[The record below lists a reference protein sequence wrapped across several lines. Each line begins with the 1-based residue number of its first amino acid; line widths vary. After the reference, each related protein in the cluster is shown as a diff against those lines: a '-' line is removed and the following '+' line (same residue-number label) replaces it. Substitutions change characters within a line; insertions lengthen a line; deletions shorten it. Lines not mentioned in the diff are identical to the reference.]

1 MSASELH
8 VTNKKQY
15 YQHMIQNPKRYTITA
30 ALPYTNGPIHIGHLA
45 GVYVPSDIYS
55 RYLRLQG
62 RDVLFVCG
70 SDEHGVAISMKAK
83 KEGITPQE
91 VIDKYDGIIRKSF
104 IDFGISFDNYS
115 RTSAKIHHDTA
126 QDFFKKLYEQ
136 GDFIEQVTEQLYDA
150 KADQFLADR
159 FVTGTCPKCGNE
171 EAYGD
176 QCEKCG
182 STLNATDLI
191 NPKSTITG
199 ETPIMKSTKHWFLPL
214 DRYEDFLKE
223 WILVGHKNDWKP
235 NVYGQVKSWIDG
247 GLEPRAVTRDLDWGI
262 DVPVPGAEGKKLYVW
277 FDAPIGYISASKE
290 WALREGK
297 EWEPYWKD
305 QDTKLVHFIGKDN
318 IVFHCVI
325 FPAMLKAEGS
335 YILPDNVP
343 ANEFLNLEGNKLSTS
358 KNWAVWLHE
367 YLEEF
372 PNQQDVLRYAL
383 TSNAPE
389 TKDNDFTWKDF
400 QARNNNELVA
410 IYGNFINRVVV
421 LTNKYYNGIVPAPI
435 PLTPEGG
442 MTEFTEVDLQ
452 TLAELKA
459 YPAVISSSIERYR
472 FREALGELM
481 NVARLGNK
489 YLADE
494 EPWKMIKTDEAR
506 VQTQMY
512 VALQIAAALSSL
524 CEPFLPFTATKL
536 KRILNV
542 KSSGVEITWN
552 TISETSDLL
561 PVGHQIG
568 EAELLFAKIEDE
580 EIQKQIDKLEATKTA
595 NIAENKKAEPQKDA
609 IQFDDFS
616 KMDLRVGTILEAEK
630 MPKANKLLILKV
642 DTGIDVRTIVSGI
655 AESFKPEDIIGKK
668 VTVLV
673 NLAPRNL
680 RGVESQG
687 MILMTTNTDGKL
699 VFVNPDTDTVAN
711 GETIN

>member
-1 MSASELH
+1 MHLFLTSFEDFKI
-8 VTNKKQY
+8 TI
-15 YQHMIQNPKRYTITA
+15 MMQNPKRYTITA

-55 RYLRLQG
+55 RYLRLQDK
-62 RDVLFVCG
+62 DVLFVCG

-83 KEGITPQE
+83 KEGVTPQE
-91 VIDKYDGIIRKSF
+91 IIDKYDGIIRQSF

-115 RTSAKIHHDTA
+115 RTSAKIHHETA
-126 QDFFKKLYEQ
+126 SEFFKKLYDN

-150 KADQFLADR
+150 KANQFLADR
-159 FVTGTCPKCGNE
+159 FVTGTCPKCGHE

-199 ETPIMKSTKHWFLPL
+199 EIPVLKSTKHWFLPL
-214 DRYEDFLKE
+214 DRYDAFLRE

-235 NVYGQVKSWIDG
+235 NVYGQVKSWIDS

-262 DVPVPGAEGKKLYVW
+262 DVPVEGAEGKKLYVW
-277 FDAPIGYISASKE
+277 FDAPIGYISATKE
-290 WALREGK
+290 WAAREGK
-297 EWEPYWKD
+297 DWEPYWKNE
-305 QDTKLVHFIGKDN
+305 DTKLVHFIGKDN
-318 IVFHCVI
+318 IVFHCII

-367 YLEEF
+367 YLEDF

-410 IYGNFINRVVV
+410 IFGNFINRVVV
-421 LTNKYYNGIVPAPI
+421 LTNKFYNGIVPNPSSFSDVDNAT
-435 PLTPEGG
+435 LT
-442 MTEFTEVDLQ
+442 
-452 TLAELKA
+452 ELKA
-459 YPAVISSSIERYR
+459 YPAVISSSVERYR

-481 NVARLGNK
+481 NLARLGNK

-494 EPWKMIKTDEAR
+494 EPWKVIKDNPER

-524 CEPFLPFTATKL
+524 CEPFLPFTAAKL
-536 KRILNV
+536 SRIL
-542 KSSGVEITWN
+542 KIETKIDWK
-552 TISETSDLL
+552 TISQTSELISA
-561 PVGHQIG
+561 GYQIG

-580 EIQKQIDKLEATKTA
+580 EIQKQMDKLEATKVA
-595 NIAENKKAEPQKDA
+595 NIAENKMVEPQKET
-609 IQFDDFS
+609 IQYEDFA

-630 MPKANKLLILKV
+630 MPKANKLLILKI

-655 AESFKPEDIIGKK
+655 AESFSPEEIIGKR

-680 RGVESQG
+680 RGVDSEG
-687 MILMTTNTDGKL
+687 MILMTTNAEGKL
-699 VFVNPDTDTVAN
+699 VFVNPDTDEVAN

>member
-1 MSASELH
+1 ML
-8 VTNKKQY
+8 
-15 YQHMIQNPKRYTITA
+15 QNPKRYTITA

-45 GVYVPSDIYS
+45 GVYVPSDIYA

-62 RDVLFVCG
+62 KDVAFICG

-115 RTSAKIHHDTA
+115 RTSSEIHHKTA
-126 QDFFKKLYEQ
+126 SEFFKKLYDK
-136 GDFIEQVTEQLYDA
+136 GDFIEEVTEQLYDA

-159 FVTGTCPKCGNE
+159 FVTGTCPKCDNP

-199 ETPIMKSTKHWFLPL
+199 ETPILKATKHWFLPL
-214 DRYEDFLKE
+214 NRYESFLRE
-223 WILVGHKNDWKP
+223 WILEGHKNDWKP
-235 NVYGQVKSWIDG
+235 NVYGQVKSWVDG

-262 DVPVPGAEGKKLYVW
+262 DVPVEGAEGKKLYVW
-277 FDAPIGYISASKE
+277 FDAPIGYISSTKE
-290 WALREGK
+290 WAAKEGK
-297 EWEPYWKD
+297 DWEPYWKD
-305 QDTKLVHFIGKDN
+305 ADTKLVHFIGKDN
-318 IVFHCVI
+318 IVFHCII

-367 YLEEF
+367 YLLDF
-372 PNQQDVLRYAL
+372 PEKQDSLRYAL
-383 TSNAPE
+383 TANAPE

-400 QARNNNELVA
+400 QARNNNELAA
-410 IYGNFINRVVV
+410 IFGNFINRVVV
-421 LTNKYYNGIVPAPI
+421 LTNKYYEGIVP
-435 PLTPEGG
+435 TPNEYS
-442 MTEFTEVDLQ
+442 EVDLQ

-494 EPWKMIKTDEAR
+494 EPWKMVKENPER
-506 VQTQMY
+506 VKTQMY
-512 VALQIAAALSSL
+512 VALQIATALQIL
-524 CEPFLPFTATKL
+524 CEPFLPFTSEKL
-536 KRILNV
+536 GKILQ
-542 KSSGVEITWN
+542 S
-552 TISETSDLL
+552 TISSWNDVSTKSDLL
-561 PVGHQIG
+561 EANHKIG
-568 EAELLFAKIEDE
+568 QAEILFAQIEDA

-595 NIAENKKAEPQKDA
+595 NQIENATVTPQKETTS
-609 IQFDDFS
+609 FEDFA
-616 KMDLRVGTILEAEK
+616 KIDLRIGTIIEAEK
-630 MPKANKLLILKV
+630 MPKANKLLVLKV

-655 AESFKPEDIIGKK
+655 AEHFTPEEVIGKK

-673 NLAPRNL
+673 NLAPRAL
-680 RGVESQG
+680 RGVESEG
-687 MILMTTNTDGKL
+687 MLLLTNTPEGKL
-699 VFVNPDTDTVAN
+699 VFVNPDTDGVGN
-711 GETIN
+711 GAVIG

>member
-1 MSASELH
+1 
-8 VTNKKQY
+8 
-15 YQHMIQNPKRYTITA
+15 MIQNPKRYTITA

-45 GVYVPSDIYS
+45 GVYVPADIYS

-62 RDVLFVCG
+62 KDVAFICG

-104 IDFGISFDNYS
+104 SDFGISFNNYS

-126 QDFFKKLYEQ
+126 SEFFRTMYDK
-136 GDFIEQVTEQLYDA
+136 GDFIEEVTEQLYDA
-150 KADQFLADR
+150 KANQFLADR
-159 FVTGTCPKCGNE
+159 FVVGTCPKCGNE
-171 EAYGD
+171 GAYGD
-176 QCEKCG
+176 QCENCG

-199 ETPIMKSTKHWFLPL
+199 ETPVLKSTKHWFLPL
-214 DRYEDFLKE
+214 DRYDSFLRE
-223 WILVGHKNDWKP
+223 WILEGHKNDWKA
-235 NVYGQVKSWIDG
+235 NVYGQVKSWIDA

-262 DVPVPGAEGKKLYVW
+262 DVPVEGAEGKKLYVW
-277 FDAPIGYISASKE
+277 FDAPIGYISSTKE
-290 WALREGK
+290 WAAREGK
-297 EWEPYWKD
+297 DWEPYWKD
-305 QDTKLVHFIGKDN
+305 EETKLVHFIGKDN
-318 IVFHCVI
+318 IVFHCII

-367 YLEEF
+367 YLEDF
-372 PNQQDVLRYAL
+372 PEKQDVLRYAL

-410 IYGNFINRVVV
+410 IFGNFVNRVVV
-421 LTNKYYNGIVPAPI
+421 LTNKYYDGVIPAPN
-435 PLTPEGG
+435 
-442 MTEFTEVDLQ
+442 EFTEIDDA

-459 YPAVISSSIERYR
+459 YPAVISSSVERYR

-494 EPWKMIKTDEAR
+494 EPWKVMKDNPER
-506 VQTQMY
+506 VKTQMY
-512 VALQIAAALSSL
+512 VALQIAAALSVL
-524 CEPFLPFTATKL
+524 AEPFLPFTAAKL
-536 KRILNV
+536 SRILKNEGNLKWADV
-542 KSSGVEITWN
+542 AENSELIASG
-552 TISETSDLL
+552 
-561 PVGHQIG
+561 HKIG

-595 NIAENKKAEPQKDA
+595 NLAENKQAEPQKDL
-609 IQFDDFS
+609 IQYEDFA
-616 KMDLRVGTILEAEK
+616 KMDIRIGTILEAEK
-630 MPKANKLLILKV
+630 MPKAKKLLVLKV

-655 AESFKPEDIIGKK
+655 AESFSPEEVIGRR
-668 VTVLV
+668 VSVLV
-673 NLAPRNL
+673 NLAPKDL
-680 RGVESQG
+680 RGVDSQG
-687 MILMTTNTDGKL
+687 MILMTTNAEGKL
-699 VFVNPDTDTVAN
+699 VFVNPDADAPNGATVS
-711 GETIN
+711 

>member
-1 MSASELH
+1 
-8 VTNKKQY
+8 
-15 YQHMIQNPKRYTITA
+15 MIQNPKRYTITA

-55 RYLRLQG
+55 RYLRLQDK
-62 RDVLFVCG
+62 DVLFICG

-83 KEGITPQE
+83 KEGVSPQE
-91 VIDKYDGIIRKSF
+91 IIDKYDKIIRQSF

-115 RTSAKIHHDTA
+115 RTSAKIHHETA
-126 QDFFKKLYEQ
+126 SEFFKKLYYN

-150 KADQFLADR
+150 KANQFLADR
-159 FVTGTCPKCGNE
+159 FVTGTCPKCGYE

-199 ETPIMKSTKHWFLPL
+199 EIPELKSTKHWFLPL
-214 DRYEDFLKE
+214 DRYDAFLRE

-262 DVPVPGAEGKKLYVW
+262 DVPVEDAEGKKLYVW

-290 WALREGK
+290 WAKREGK
-297 EWEPYWKD
+297 DWEPYWKNE
-305 QDTKLVHFIGKDN
+305 DTKLVHFIGKDN
-318 IVFHCVI
+318 IVFHCII

-343 ANEFLNLEGNKLSTS
+343 ANEFLNLEGDKLSTS

-367 YLEEF
+367 YLLDF

-410 IYGNFINRVVV
+410 IFGNFINRVVV
-421 LTNKYYNGIVPAPI
+421 LTNKFYNGIVPNPS
-435 PLTPEGG
+435 
-442 MTEFTEVDLQ
+442 EFLDIDKA
-452 TLAELKA
+452 TLIELKA
-459 YPAVISSSIERYR
+459 YPGVISSSVERYR
-472 FREALGELM
+472 FREALAELM

-494 EPWKMIKTDEAR
+494 EPWKVIKENPER

-524 CEPFLPFTATKL
+524 CEPFLPFTAAKL
-536 KRILNV
+536 SRILKTDTKIDWKTV
-542 KSSGVEITWN
+542 SQT
-552 TISETSDLL
+552 SELIPS
-561 PVGHQIG
+561 GHQIG

-580 EIQKQIDKLEATKTA
+580 EIQNQIDKLEATKVA
-595 NIAENKKAEPQKDA
+595 NKADNKMAEPQKET
-609 IQFDDFS
+609 IQYDDFA
-616 KMDLRVGTILEAEK
+616 KIDLRVGTILEAEK
-630 MPKANKLLILKV
+630 MPKANKLLILKI

-655 AESFKPEDIIGKK
+655 AESFSPEEIIGKR

-680 RGVESQG
+680 RGVDSEG
-687 MILMTTNTDGKL
+687 MILMTTNAEGNL
-699 VFVNPDTDTVAN
+699 VFVNPDEDGVAN

>member
-1 MSASELH
+1 ML
-8 VTNKKQY
+8 
-15 YQHMIQNPKRYTITA
+15 QNPKRYTITA

-45 GVYVPSDIYS
+45 GVYVPSDIYA

-62 RDVLFVCG
+62 KDVAFICG

-91 VIDKYDGIIRKSF
+91 VIDKYDGIIRNSF

-115 RTSAKIHHDTA
+115 RTSSEIHHKTA
-126 QDFFKKLYEQ
+126 SEFFRKLYDK
-136 GDFIEQVTEQLYDA
+136 GDFIEEVTEQLYDA

-159 FVTGTCPKCGNE
+159 FVTGTCPKCDNP

-199 ETPIMKSTKHWFLPL
+199 ETPILKATKHWFLPL
-214 DRYEDFLKE
+214 NRYESFLRE
-223 WILVGHKNDWKP
+223 WILEGHKNDWKP
-235 NVYGQVKSWIDG
+235 NVYGQVKSWVDG

-262 DVPVPGAEGKKLYVW
+262 DVPVEGAEGKKLYVW
-277 FDAPIGYISASKE
+277 FDAPIGYISSTKE
-290 WALREGK
+290 WAAKQGK
-297 EWEPYWKD
+297 DWEPYWKD
-305 QDTKLVHFIGKDN
+305 ADTKLVHFIGKDN
-318 IVFHCVI
+318 IVFHCII

-367 YLEEF
+367 YLLDF
-372 PNQQDVLRYAL
+372 PEKQDSLRYAL
-383 TSNAPE
+383 TANAPE

-400 QARNNNELVA
+400 QARNNNELAA
-410 IYGNFINRVVV
+410 IFGNFINRVVV
-421 LTNKYYNGIVPAPI
+421 LTNKYYDGIVP
-435 PLTPEGG
+435 TPNEYS
-442 MTEFTEVDLQ
+442 EVDLQ

-494 EPWKMIKTDEAR
+494 EPWKMVKENPER
-506 VQTQMY
+506 VKTQMY
-512 VALQIAAALSSL
+512 VALQIATALQIL
-524 CEPFLPFTATKL
+524 CEPFLPFTSEKLGKILQSSISSWNDVSTK
-536 KRILNV
+536 
-542 KSSGVEITWN
+542 
-552 TISETSDLL
+552 SDLL
-561 PVGHQIG
+561 EANHKIG
-568 EAELLFAKIEDE
+568 QAEILFAQIEDA

-595 NIAENKKAEPQKDA
+595 NQIENATVTPQKETTS
-609 IQFDDFS
+609 FEDFA
-616 KMDLRVGTILEAEK
+616 KIDLRIGTIIEAEK
-630 MPKANKLLILKV
+630 MPKANKLLVLKV

-655 AESFKPEDIIGKK
+655 AEHFTPEEVVGKK

-673 NLAPRNL
+673 NLAPRAL
-680 RGVESQG
+680 RGVESEG
-687 MILMTTNTDGKL
+687 MLLLTNTPEGKL
-699 VFVNPDTDTVAN
+699 VFVNPDTDGVDN
-711 GETIN
+711 GAVIG

>member
-1 MSASELH
+1 
-8 VTNKKQY
+8 
-15 YQHMIQNPKRYTITA
+15 MIQNPKRYTITA

-55 RYLRLQG
+55 RYLRLQDK
-62 RDVLFVCG
+62 DVLFVCG

-83 KEGITPQE
+83 KEGVTPQE
-91 VIDKYDGIIRKSF
+91 IIDKYDGIIRQSF
-104 IDFGISFDNYS
+104 INFGISFDNYS
-115 RTSAKIHHDTA
+115 RTSAKIHHETA
-126 QDFFKKLYEQ
+126 SEFFKKLYDK
-136 GDFIEQVTEQLYDA
+136 GDFIEQITEQLYDA
-150 KADQFLADR
+150 KANQFLADR
-159 FVTGTCPKCGNE
+159 FVTGTCPKCGHE

-199 ETPIMKSTKHWFLPL
+199 EIPVLKSTKHWFLPL
-214 DRYEDFLKE
+214 DRYDAFLRE

-235 NVYGQVKSWIDG
+235 NVYGQVKSWIDS

-262 DVPVPGAEGKKLYVW
+262 DVPVEGAEGKKLYVW

-290 WALREGK
+290 WAAREGK
-297 EWEPYWKD
+297 DWEPYWKNE
-305 QDTKLVHFIGKDN
+305 DTKLVHFIGKDN
-318 IVFHCVI
+318 IVFHCII

-335 YILPDNVP
+335 FILPDNVP
-343 ANEFLNLEGNKLSTS
+343 ANEFLNLEGDKLSTS

-367 YLEEF
+367 YLVDF

-410 IYGNFINRVVV
+410 IFGNFINRVVV
-421 LTNKYYNGIVPAPI
+421 LTNKFYNGIVPSPN
-435 PLTPEGG
+435 PLSD
-442 MTEFTEVDLQ
+442 VDEA
-452 TLAELKA
+452 TLIELKA

-494 EPWKMIKTDEAR
+494 EPWKVIKDNPER

-524 CEPFLPFTATKL
+524 CEPFLPFTAAKL
-536 KRILNV
+536 SRILKIETKIDWKTV
-542 KSSGVEITWN
+542 SQ
-552 TISETSDLL
+552 TSDLI
-561 PVGHQIG
+561 PSGHQIG

-580 EIQKQIDKLEATKTA
+580 EIQKQIDKLEATKVA
-595 NIAENKKAEPQKDA
+595 NKSDSKMAEPQKET
-609 IQFDDFS
+609 IQYDEFA
-616 KMDLRVGTILEAEK
+616 KIDLRVGTILEAEK
-630 MPKANKLLILKV
+630 MPKANKLLILKI

-655 AESFKPEDIIGKK
+655 AESFSPEEIIGKR

-680 RGVESQG
+680 RGVDSEG
-687 MILMTTNTDGKL
+687 MILMTTNAEGKL
-699 VFVNPDTDTVAN
+699 VFVNPDTDGVAN

>member
-1 MSASELH
+1 
-8 VTNKKQY
+8 
-15 YQHMIQNPKRYTITA
+15 MIQNPKRYTITA

-62 RDVLFVCG
+62 KDVLFICG

-104 IDFGISFDNYS
+104 VDFGISFDNYS
-115 RTSAKIHHDTA
+115 RTSAKIHHETA
-126 QDFFKKLYEQ
+126 SGFFRTLYDK
-136 GDFIEQVTEQLYDA
+136 GDFIEEETEQLYDA
-150 KADQFLADR
+150 KANQFLADR
-159 FVTGTCPKCGNE
+159 FVIGTCPKCGNE

-176 QCEKCG
+176 QCERCG

-199 ETPIMKSTKHWFLPL
+199 ETPVLKSTKHWFLPL

-235 NVYGQVKSWIDG
+235 NVYGQVKSWIDS

-262 DVPVPGAEGKKLYVW
+262 DVPVEGAEGKKLYVW
-277 FDAPIGYISASKE
+277 FDAPIGYISSTKE
-290 WALREGK
+290 WALNEGK
-297 EWEPYWKD
+297 AWEPYWKD

-318 IVFHCVI
+318 IVFHCII

-372 PNQQDVLRYAL
+372 PNQQDVLRYVL

-410 IYGNFINRVVV
+410 IFGNFINRVVV
-421 LTNKYYNGIVPAPI
+421 LTNKYYEGIVPGPNG
-435 PLTPEGG
+435 LS
-442 MTEFTEVDLQ
+442 EVDEA
-452 TLAELKA
+452 TLTELKA

-472 FREALGELM
+472 FREALGEMM

-494 EPWKMIKTDEAR
+494 EPWKMIKTDPGR

-524 CEPFLPFTATKL
+524 CEPFLPFTAAKL
-536 KRILNV
+536 SRIL
-542 KSSGVEITWN
+542 KIGSPIAWKTITD
-552 TISETSDLL
+552 SSDLL
-561 PVGHQIG
+561 PANHQIG

-595 NIAENKKAEPQKDA
+595 NKAENKVAEPQKDL
-609 IQFDDFS
+609 IQFEDFA

-642 DTGIDVRTIVSGI
+642 DTGIDIRTIVSGI
-655 AESFKPEDIIGKK
+655 AESFKPEEIIGKK

-687 MILMTTNTDGKL
+687 MILMTTHTEGKL
-699 VFVNPDTDTVAN
+699 VFVNPDVDGVGN

>member
-1 MSASELH
+1 
-8 VTNKKQY
+8 
-15 YQHMIQNPKRYTITA
+15 MIQNPKRYTITA

-55 RYLRLQG
+55 RYLRLQDK
-62 RDVLFVCG
+62 DVLFICG

-83 KEGITPQE
+83 KEGVSPQE
-91 VIDKYDGIIRKSF
+91 IIDKYDKIIRQSF

-115 RTSAKIHHDTA
+115 RTSAKIHHETA
-126 QDFFKKLYEQ
+126 SEFFKKLYDN

-150 KADQFLADR
+150 KANQFLADR
-159 FVTGTCPKCGNE
+159 FVTGTCPKCGHE

-199 ETPIMKSTKHWFLPL
+199 EIPVLKSTKHWFLPL
-214 DRYEDFLKE
+214 DRYDAFLRE

-235 NVYGQVKSWIDG
+235 NVYGQVKSWIDS

-262 DVPVPGAEGKKLYVW
+262 DVPVEGAEGKKLYVW

-290 WALREGK
+290 WAAREGK
-297 EWEPYWKD
+297 DWEPYWKNE
-305 QDTKLVHFIGKDN
+305 DTKLVHFIGKDN
-318 IVFHCVI
+318 IVFHCII

-343 ANEFLNLEGNKLSTS
+343 ANEFLNLEGDKLSTS

-367 YLEEF
+367 YLLDF

-410 IYGNFINRVVV
+410 IFGNFINRVVV
-421 LTNKYYNGIVPAPI
+421 LTNKFYNGIVPNPS
-435 PLTPEGG
+435 
-442 MTEFTEVDLQ
+442 EFLDIDKA
-452 TLAELKA
+452 TLIELKA
-459 YPAVISSSIERYR
+459 YPGVISSSVERYR
-472 FREALGELM
+472 FREALAELM

-494 EPWKMIKTDEAR
+494 EPWKVIKENPER

-524 CEPFLPFTATKL
+524 CEPFLPFTAAKL
-536 KRILNV
+536 SRILKTDTKIDWKTV
-542 KSSGVEITWN
+542 SQT
-552 TISETSDLL
+552 SELIPS
-561 PVGHQIG
+561 GHQIG

-580 EIQKQIDKLEATKTA
+580 EIQKQIDKLEATKVA
-595 NIAENKKAEPQKDA
+595 NKADNKMAEPQKET
-609 IQFDDFS
+609 IQYDDFA
-616 KMDLRVGTILEAEK
+616 KIDLRVGTILEAEK
-630 MPKANKLLILKV
+630 MPKANKLLILKI

-655 AESFKPEDIIGKK
+655 AESFSPEEIIGKR

-680 RGVESQG
+680 RGVDSEG
-687 MILMTTNTDGKL
+687 MILMTKNAEGNL
-699 VFVNPDTDTVAN
+699 VFVNPDEDGVAN